1 MHSSDF
7 SRFGFTYGR
16 IASISP
22 RPPSSA
28 RILLRPAFRL
38 SRSIYT
44 KIRIAARNR
53 GRGNRVPLAVIS
65 IFIRSRKRFSR
76 VDAYRSETKRDRP
89 AWKNADEAVCA
100 CAFAVSRG
108 CGEKRRGCFH
118 HYVYVLP
125 DVVTCSRELLG
136 SRMETGNSFFEKFE

>member
-28 RILLRPAFRL
+28 RILRPAFRL

-89 AWKNADEAVCA
+89 TWKNADEAVCA

-136 SRMETGNSFFEKFE
+136 SRMETGNSFFERFE

>member
-28 RILLRPAFRL
+28 RILRPAFRL

-53 GRGNRVPLAVIS
+53 GRGNRVSCA
-65 IFIRSRKRFSR
+65 SRRYLDIYTIEKTFLSR
-76 VDAYRSETKRDRP
+76 
-89 AWKNADEAVCA
+89 
-100 CAFAVSRG
+100 
-108 CGEKRRGCFH
+108 
-118 HYVYVLP
+118 
-125 DVVTCSRELLG
+125 
-136 SRMETGNSFFEKFE
+136 